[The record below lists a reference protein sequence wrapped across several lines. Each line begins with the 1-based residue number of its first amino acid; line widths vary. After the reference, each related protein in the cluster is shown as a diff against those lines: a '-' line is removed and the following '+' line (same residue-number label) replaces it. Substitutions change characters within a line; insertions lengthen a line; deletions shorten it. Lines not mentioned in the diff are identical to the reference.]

1 MSRAE
6 PGSTLS
12 PQVVFRAAHDP
23 DPNVLAIRSYRASDF
38 RAILP
43 RNPELAVPRTVG
55 KTQLMRAAG
64 KRPDVEVFDLDDRA
78 TREAV
83 RADPS
88 LFASAEQRPVCFDEY
103 QRADGVLS
111 AIKAELN
118 QELSPSRFLLAGSAR
133 HDAVPA
139 LADALTGRFHT
150 VRIFPLSQGELADVR
165 ENFVEAFLTDPTGV
179 VTRAGSSHGT
189 RASYVERVVA
199 GGFPIAL
206 GRTAAA
212 RSRWFDDMI
221 RGSLERDLRE
231 LARLR
236 QAALLPEPP
245 RAPRR

>member
-1 MSRAE
+1 
-6 PGSTLS
+6 
-12 PQVVFRAAHDP
+12 
-23 DPNVLAIRSYRASDF
+23 
-38 RAILP
+38 
-43 RNPELAVPRTVG
+43 
-55 KTQLMRAAG
+55 MRAAG